1 MGWILIA
8 VSAHCFIFVAAID
21 ALSKRASEISIQQQ
35 ILG

>member
-8 VSAHCFIFVAAID
+8 VSAHCFIFAAID